1 MSQMSDNQ
9 SVGANSVV
17 ENILAGKLHEFLPEA
32 SIVTVAISAAAVG
45 MNASILIGGESIMQD
60 QEVSSSN
67 RFPITP
73 DDVAAQGAGFESDR
87 LIVSLRNTTGA
98 AIVTRTTVTVEPA

>member
-1 MSQMSDNQ
+1 MAVMSDNQ
-9 SVGANSVV
+9 SVGANASV

-32 SIVTVAISAAAVG
+32 SIVTIAISAAAVG
-45 MNASILIGGESIMQD
+45 MNATALIGNESIMQD

-67 RFPITP
+67 RFPVTP
-73 DDVAAQGAGFESDR
+73 DDIIAQGAGFESDR

-98 AIVTRTTVTVEPA
+98 AIIVRSMVTVEPA

>member
-1 MSQMSDNQ
+1 MSQMSDNR
-9 SVGANSVV
+9 SVAANASV
-17 ENILAGKLHEFLPEA
+17 ENILSGKLHEFLPEA

-45 MNASILIGGESIMQD
+45 MFASILVGGESIMQD

-73 DDVAAQGAGFESDR
+73 DDIVAQGAGFEADR
-87 LIVSLRNTTGA
+87 LIVSLRNSTGA
-98 AIVTRTTVTVEPA
+98 AIIVRSTVTVEPA